1 MLLTTNGAG
10 EACQTDLRKLL
21 GTYWPRQEVGGWAHQ
36 LADPYRQP
44 TSGPHHWPP
53 PLFRKLPGGSLW
65 SCHVFKLLQRWFSC
79 SGGSFDPC
87 DDTCHALIW
96 RIFVLRIM
104 TYHLAPI

>member
-36 LADPYRQP
+36 LADPYGQL

-53 PLFRKLPGGSLW
+53 PLFKKLPGGSLW
-65 SCHVFKLLQRWFSC
+65 SCHVFKLLQHWFL
-79 SGGSFDPC
+79 
-87 DDTCHALIW
+87 ALVGPLIHM
-96 RIFVLRIM
+96 M
-104 TYHLAPI
+104 THVTL